1 MLRSSCLLLGLWLAG
16 CAGMT
21 ATRSPPPPQRPESAA
36 EDHDAAAAMLVGSTF
51 QSMQRLAQAAPAE
64 QAEILSAARTSF
76 ERSPQ
81 GSAQLR
87 YALLLAAPSHPGRDL
102 GLAQTLLRQ
111 LVAQP
116 EQMVPIERA
125 VALTELAQ
133 IDRELSLKAENER
146 LQLDAQRNDRD
157 RNTATQR
164 RLQAELDEN
173 ARLRKQIEDAQAKLD
188 AIANIERKLTDRT
201 PPPGQG
207 RPQ

>member
-1 MLRSSCLLLGLWLAG
+1 MRRSSLLLLALWQAG
-16 CAGMT
+16 CSGLT
-21 ATRSPPPPQRPESAA
+21 TTRSPPTPQRA
-36 EDHDAAAAMLVGSTF
+36 ENVTEDRDAAAAMLVGSTF
-51 QSMQRLAQAAPAE
+51 QSMQHLTQASPAE
-64 QAEILSAARTSF
+64 QAEILAAARASF
-76 ERSPQ
+76 ERTPR

-87 YALLLAAPSHPGRDL
+87 YALLLAAPAHPGRDL
-102 GLAQTLLRQ
+102 GVAQTLLRQ

-133 IDRELSLKAENER
+133 IDRELGLKTENER
-146 LQLDAQRNDRD
+146 LQLDAQRSDRD

-173 ARLRKQIEDAQAKLD
+173 ARLRKQVEDAQAKLD
-188 AIANIERKLTDRT
+188 AIANIERSLTDRT

-207 RPQ
+207 RQP